1 MIINMLLLVCDFIL
15 LTRVCC
21 LRRSK
26 QEGYYYLVEVDG
38 GWSWVGGRGMS
49 STQARAGAIPRPPPS
64 LLAQH
69 NLTQL
74 TKRKP
79 GFTQITGR

>member
-38 GWSWVGGRGMS
+38 GWSWVG
-49 STQARAGAIPRPPPS
+49 AG
-64 LLAQH
+64 
-69 NLTQL
+69 
-74 TKRKP
+74 
-79 GFTQITGR
+79 